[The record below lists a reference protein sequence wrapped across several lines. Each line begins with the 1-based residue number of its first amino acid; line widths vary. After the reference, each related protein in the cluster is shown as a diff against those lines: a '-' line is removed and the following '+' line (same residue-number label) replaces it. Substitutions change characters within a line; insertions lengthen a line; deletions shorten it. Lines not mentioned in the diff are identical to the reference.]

1 MDPNKRREIAI
12 WRLNILG
19 PLVSARL
26 EHGDKRELLEE
37 AASRTYETVDGRRV
51 RFTWRTLEGWY
62 HAYKGGGLAALEPR
76 PRADRGGCKAIPKD
90 IAEQI
95 LALRREQPRR
105 SVRILIRAVERAK
118 LVKDGE
124 LAPSTVSRLLRAH
137 GLSQRPRVLPERER
151 RAFTVPLPGDL
162 WVGDAMHG
170 PPVIGR
176 DGALHTKTYLLSQI
190 DVASRYLIHS
200 EFFLQEDAGHQEDGL
215 RRAIVRHGLPR
226 EYYVDRGPAYIAES
240 LRTICAEL
248 GIRLLHA
255 GPGDAAAKGVIERF
269 HRTWRAEVGSE
280 LPQGPLT
287 LADLNE
293 RHTAWVTCEY
303 HRRVHGMTNKEPLE
317 DFLAGAHNHRPVPR
331 DIDLDDIFLHREA
344 RKVRNDGTVRWDG
357 GFYEVPGEYVG
368 QWVDLR
374 YAPQEPERPLLLYVD
389 GARICEV
396 RPLDRLANHKRKRRA
411 LPRPEPAPR
420 RSLKGPLDYITE
432 EYHALL
438 RAYGDDLEDVGEVD
452 NVDMGGL
459 DEWDDPEDRS

>member
-1 MDPNKRREIAI
+1 MDPSKRRAVAI
-12 WRLNILG
+12 WRMNILG

-26 EHGDKRELLEE
+26 EHGDRRELLEE
-37 AASRTYETVDGRRV
+37 AASRTYETIDGRRV
-51 RFTWRTLEGWY
+51 RFAWRTLEGWY
-62 HAYKGGGLAALEPR
+62 HAYKAGGLDALEPH
-76 PRADRGGCKAIPKD
+76 PRADRGACKAIPD
-90 IAEQI
+90 DLARLI
-95 LALRREQPRR
+95 LDLRREQPRR
-105 SVRILIRAVERAK
+105 SVRILIRTLERAG
-118 LVKDGE
+118 LVGADTLK
-124 LAPSTVSRLLRAH
+124 ASTVVRLLRAH

-170 PPVIGR
+170 PPVIGP
-176 DGALHTKTYLLSQI
+176 DGALHTTAYLLSQI
-190 DVASRYLIHS
+190 DVASRYPINS
-200 EFFLQEDAGHQEDGL
+200 EFFLHEGAGHQEDGL
-215 RRAIVRHGLPR
+215 RRAIISHGLPR
-226 EYYVDRGPAYIAES
+226 EYYVDRGPAYIAGS

-248 GIRLLHA
+248 GIHLLHA

-269 HRTWRAEVGSE
+269 HKTWRAEVGCE

-317 DFLAGAHNHRPVPR
+317 DFLAGADNHRPVPR
-331 DIDLDDIFLHREA
+331 DIDLDDIFLHREE
-344 RKVRNDGTVRWDG
+344 RKVRNDGTVRWGG

-368 QWVDLR
+368 EWVDLR
-374 YAPQEPERPLLLYVD
+374 YAPLEPERPLLLYVD
-389 GARICEV
+389 GARVCEV
-396 RPLDRLANHKRKRRA
+396 RPLDRLANNKRKRRQ

-438 RAYGDDLEDVGEVD
+438 RAYGDDLDDVDEVDDLGELEDVE
-452 NVDMGGL
+452 
-459 DEWDDPEDRS
+459 DPEDRS

>member
-1 MDPNKRREIAI
+1 MGAA
-12 WRLNILG
+12 
-19 PLVSARL
+19 SASPGAPSRA
-26 EHGDKRELLEE
+26 GTTPTRP
-37 AASRTYETVDGRRV
+37 AASRPWRR
-51 RFTWRTLEGWY
+51 
-62 HAYKGGGLAALEPR
+62 A
-76 PRADRGGCKAIPKD
+76 RARDRGGCKAIPKD
-90 IAEQI
+90 IAQQI

-215 RRAIVRHGLPR
+215 RRAIVSHGLPR
-226 EYYVDRGPAYIAES
+226 DYYVDRGPAYIAES

-303 HRRVHGMTNKEPLE
+303 HRRVHGMTHKEPLE

-331 DIDLDDIFLHREA
+331 DINMDDIFLHREA

-374 YAPQEPERPLLLYVD
+374 YAPQEPERPAAAL
-389 GARICEV
+389 R
-396 RPLDRLANHKRKRRA
+396 RRRA
-411 LPRPEPAPR
+411 DLRGPAARSPRQPQAQATRAAAARASAASLAQGPARLHHRGVPRPPPR
-420 RSLKGPLDYITE
+420 
-432 EYHALL
+432 L
-438 RAYGDDLEDVGEVD
+438 RRRPRGRGR
-452 NVDMGGL
+452 GGQCGHG
-459 DEWDDPEDRS
+459 RAR